1 MRLHIRNEVVI
12 EIFIDKLFKGLSA
25 CPRNRKII
33 TRCALGPVLRPDP
46 VLELGERSV
55 LHIMPSTNIKPR
67 RRMTLFMKLRHVL
80 LMHGNA
86 QISIDHLVRK
96 GLGRSRKN

>member
-1 MRLHIRNEVVI
+1 
-12 EIFIDKLFKGLSA
+12 
-25 CPRNRKII
+25 
-33 TRCALGPVLRPDP
+33 
-46 VLELGERSV
+46 
-55 LHIMPSTNIKPR
+55 
-67 RRMTLFMKLRHVL
+67 MTLFMKLRHVL